1 MWVALLAGTVYT
13 VQSIY
18 IFITLGVVS
27 VNFYT
32 TSFTFF
38 YSTSFFKKYQSHC
51 HCSHTVT

>member
-32 TSFTFF
+32 TSFF
-38 YSTSFFKKYQSHC
+38 SDRMG
-51 HCSHTVT
+51 